1 MAVTEAVPG
10 AAAGH
15 DEAST
20 RDRLIAAA
28 IEVFWERGYEGA
40 GVQEIA
46 RRAGLTTGAIYGN
59 FRGKSDLLFA
69 AIGARGKAE
78 LDELFAAR
86 LQGEGAAELLAEM
99 GSHLLDSEGS
109 GRVGLLLDA
118 FVAARRDPE
127 LAALVQDLV
136 ASRRSHIAGIVEL
149 ARADGDVA
157 DDVDTD
163 AMAAFALVLTLG
175 SLLFTELGIP
185 RPGSDRWSSLVA
197 RFVKALAT
205 TSSSSATPA
214 SPASSAS
221 QPASSASH
229 KETA

>member
-1 MAVTEAVPG
+1 MTVTVPS
-10 AAAGH
+10 AAPVPIAE
-15 DEAST
+15 DARAATST

-69 AIGARGKAE
+69 AIGARGRQE

-86 LQGEGAAELLAEM
+86 LEAERASELLAEL
-99 GSHLLDSEGS
+99 GSHLLDREPS
-109 GRVGLLLDA
+109 GRVSLLLDA

-127 LAALVQDLV
+127 LAAQVQALV
-136 ASRRSHIAGIVEL
+136 ASRGRNVSGVVEL
-149 ARADGDVA
+149 ARAEGDIDA
-157 DDVDTD
+157 DVDTD
-163 AMAAFALVLTLG
+163 AMVAFSLVVTLG

-185 RPGSDRWSSLVA
+185 RPEGDHWS
-197 RFVKALAT
+197 ALINRIVTALG
-205 TSSSSATPA
+205 P
-214 SPASSAS
+214 
-221 QPASSASH
+221 
-229 KETA
+229 KETT